1 MAVASLN
8 SFSEEHLD
16 KVIEV
21 SFMKK
26 IHGHSCSENSDFSFQ
41 SSSALGLALFRKGN
55 VELPSNL
62 ITILMQDLPA
72 CLEIMKRYLKKWMVP
87 AGYKFSEFQ

>member
-26 IHGHSCSENSDFSFQ
+26 IHGHSCSENSGAFT
-41 SSSALGLALFRKGN
+41 ATYNVKGN